1 MKIMIAGATGVVGK
15 RLVPM
20 LVSGGHYVIA
30 TTRSP
35 GKLDDLRAQGAEAVI
50 MDGLD
55 ENAVR
60 KTVESYRPEVIA
72 HEMTAL
78 GSMRTLKHFDDEFT
92 VTNQLRTKGT
102 EYLLAAARASGA
114 QKFIAQSYAGW
125 PIERRGERV
134 KNEDDPFDADL
145 PASMTKT
152 LAAIRSLESQVMNV
166 SGLVGIVLR
175 YGGLYGPATG
185 LTPGGPFLE
194 AVRQRKLPVVG
205 NGAGVWSFLHVDDA
219 ARATRLAIERGAPGI
234 YNIADD
240 GPAEVSTWLPEV
252 ARITGAKPPRNVPG
266 WLARLAIGE
275 AGVFMMTEQRGASN
289 AKAKR
294 MLGWRPI
301 YASWRDGFREG
312 LANTAVNEDLL
323 KAS

>member
-1 MKIMIAGATGVVGK
+1 
-15 RLVPM
+15 M
-20 LVSGGHYVIA
+20 LVSGGHSVIA

-35 GKLDDLRAQGAEAVI
+35 GKLDELRAQGAEAVI

-78 GSMRTLKHFDDEFT
+78 GSMRTLKNFDDEFT

-102 EYLLAAARASGA
+102 QYLLAAARASGA
-114 QKFIAQSYAGW
+114 QKFVAQSYTGW
-125 PIERRGERV
+125 PLERRGERL
-134 KNEDDPFDADL
+134 KTENDPFDPNL
-145 PASMTKT
+145 PSSMTKT
-152 LAAIRSLESQVMNV
+152 LEAIRSLESQVMNA
-166 SGLVGIVLR
+166 SGLIGIVLR
-175 YGGLYGPATG
+175 YGSLYGPGTG
-185 LTPGGPFLE
+185 LAPGGPFLE
-194 AVRQRKLPVVG
+194 PVRQRKFPLVG
-205 NGAGVWSFLHVDDA
+205 SGAGVWSFLHVDDA

-234 YNIADD
+234 YNIVDD
-240 GPAEVSTWLPEV
+240 DPAEVSAWLPELAKV
-252 ARITGAKPPRNVPG
+252 TNAKPPRHVPG

-289 AKAKR
+289 SKAKR

-301 YASWRDGFREG
+301 YASWRDGFRRG
-312 LANTAVNEDLL
+312 LATSAVREDLL
-323 KAS
+323 KAG